1 MISTKLKYLGLSI
14 AGTTALFLGMTRAAS
29 AITIN
34 PSGYTFIT
42 SPNGSYPDASG
53 TELTDGFIATEN
65 WNTPDTFVNRL
76 PYTGWIDVN
85 PRITFNFAQAVN
97 IDALTL
103 SVDDSGGAGAVTT
116 PSAVNITMNG
126 TTINRS
132 VTDPPGIEPFSDT
145 FSGLGLSGTSL
156 ELEVVRAGQW
166 TFLSEVSFDGSVA
179 AVPFEFSPSLGLLTV
194 GGIFSFTRFR
204 KLKPSQDKG

>member
-1 MISTKLKYLGLSI
+1 MNTKLKYLALSI
-14 AGTTALFLGMTRAAS
+14 AGTTALFLGMSKVAS

-34 PSGYTFIT
+34 PSGYTFINP
-42 SPNGSYPDASG
+42 SGSGYPDSSG
-53 TELTDGFIATEN
+53 EELTDGVIATEN

-76 PYTGWIDVN
+76 PYVGWIDTN
-85 PRITFNFAQAVN
+85 PIINFTFDSAVN

-116 PSAVNITMNG
+116 PLGVNITMNG

-132 VTDPPGIEPFSDT
+132 ITDPPGIEPFSDT

-156 ELEVVRAGQW
+156 ELEVIPGGQW
-166 TFLSEVSFDGSVA
+166 TFLSEVSFDGSA
-179 AVPFEFSPSLGLLTV
+179 SVPFEFSPSLGLLTV
-194 GGIFSFTRFR
+194 GGILGFTRLR
-204 KLKPSQDKG
+204 KWKAAQKSL